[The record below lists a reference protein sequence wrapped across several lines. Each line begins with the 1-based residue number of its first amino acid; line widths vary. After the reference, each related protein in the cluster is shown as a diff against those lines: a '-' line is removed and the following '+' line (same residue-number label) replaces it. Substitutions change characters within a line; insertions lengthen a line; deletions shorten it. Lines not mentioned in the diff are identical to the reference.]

1 MGMTLIGTRSL
12 PAVLEELK
20 QNGARLR
27 RGTVLRGRFGTA
39 SQFWMSD
46 KPVWS
51 RYGRGKEYHHE
62 LEKKG
67 KCFSSVA
74 PIICRPKNDRTESDF
89 KLE

>member
-20 QNGARLR
+20 RSGARLR
-27 RGTVLRGRFGTA
+27 RGAVLRGRFGTA
-39 SQFWMSD
+39 LQCRMSD

-51 RYGRGKEYHHE
+51 RYGRKEFHQV

-74 PIICRPKNDRTESDF
+74 LIICRPKNDRMESDF